1 MSADITCH
9 KDEGVLVITLN
20 RPAKKNAISAS
31 MYAALAQAVEQGNAE
46 DDVRA
51 LLLRGAGGNFTS
63 GNDIGLFVNADAVNG
78 GAANGEAAQ
87 RPESPAMA
95 LIRAVLALRK
105 PLVACVRGH
114 AVGIGA
120 TVLLHCDYVVASD
133 DARIRFPFVDLG
145 LCPEFA
151 STLLLPQAVGR
162 GKATE
167 WLLLGGSVPAGEACQ
182 AGLVNCVLPG
192 DVAEEESLSVAK
204 RLAAKPALAL
214 RATRELIREAA
225 QDAAQLRVQRES
237 TVFDSLRRSG
247 EAQQIF
253 RRFLERQPE
262 SAAVRG

>member
-31 MYAALAQAVEQGNAE
+31 MYAAMAEAVEQGNAQ

-63 GNDIGLFVNADAVNG
+63 GNDIGLFVNGEAE
-78 GAANGEAAQ
+78 NGEAAPQ
-87 RPESPAMA
+87 RESPAAA

-133 DARIRFPFVDLG
+133 DARLRFPFVDLG

-167 WLLLGGSVPAGEACQ
+167 WLLLGRPVPAGEACQ

-192 DVAEEESLSVAK
+192 EVAEEESLSVAK
-204 RLAAKPALAL
+204 QLAAKPALAL
-214 RATRELIREAA
+214 CATRELIREAA

-237 TVFDSLRRSG
+237 AVFSSLRRST

-253 RRFLERQPE
+253 RRFLERQPA
-262 SAAVRG
+262 AAVRA